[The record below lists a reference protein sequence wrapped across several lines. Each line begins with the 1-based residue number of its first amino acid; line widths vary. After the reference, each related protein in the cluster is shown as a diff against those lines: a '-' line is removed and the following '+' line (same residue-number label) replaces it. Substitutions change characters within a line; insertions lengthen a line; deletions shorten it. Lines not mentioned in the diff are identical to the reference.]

1 MSASQHPPF
10 ALANLNGEITPLSE
24 AKIPAL
30 DRGFL
35 FGDAVYEVMW
45 INQGKMWLEEEHFAR
60 LERSLNLIRIHGVDL
75 SKLAAK
81 VYKTIE
87 AGKFKN
93 AIVYIQI
100 TRGAAPRSHAFPKDL
115 VPLEFLFVQE
125 FNDPYAEMREKGIHL
140 LSRPDIRWDH
150 CDIKSTNLLANVLAI
165 QDSKEAGCQEVLFY
179 LKDGTITESAHSSL
193 FGVLDGILY
202 TSPGSELILPGI
214 TRNHLLKLIT
224 KVGIPIRE
232 TSLNLEQL
240 GQISELFI
248 TGTTS
253 GVLPVVAVDKKPIGD
268 GKPGPITR
276 RIEKAYWESV
286 KIWSQVAD
294 HKQAGSA
301 I

>member
-1 MSASQHPPF
+1 
-10 ALANLNGEITPLSE
+10 
-24 AKIPAL
+24 
-30 DRGFL
+30 
-35 FGDAVYEVMW
+35 
-45 INQGKMWLEEEHFAR
+45 MWLEEEHFAR

-240 GQISELFI
+240 GQIAELFI

>member
-1 MSASQHPPF
+1 MAVSQQPPY
-10 ALANLNGEITPLSE
+10 ALANINGEITPLSE

-35 FGDAVYEVMW
+35 FGDAGYEVMW
-45 INQGKMWLEEEHFAR
+45 VHQGRMWLEEEHFVR
-60 LERSLNLIRIHGVDL
+60 LERSLNLIRIKGVNL
-75 SKLAAK
+75 ETLAGR
-81 VYKTIE
+81 VYETIT

-100 TRGAAPRSHAFPKDL
+100 TRGAAPRSHAFPKD
-115 VPLEFLFVQE
+115 VKPFEFLFVQE
-125 FNDPYAEMREKGIHL
+125 FNDPYAEMREKGIQL

-193 FGVLDGILY
+193 FGVIDGILY
-202 TSPGSELILPGI
+202 TSPCSDLILPGI
-214 TRNHLLKLIT
+214 TRDHLLKLIA
-224 KVGIPIRE
+224 KAGIPARE
-232 TSLNLEQL
+232 KSLQMEQL

-248 TGTTS
+248 SGTTS
-253 GVLPVVAVDKKPIGD
+253 GVLPVIAVDKNPIGE

-276 RIEKAYWESV
+276 IVEKAYWDSV
-286 KIWSQVAD
+286 KIWGQGTK
-294 HKQAGSA
+294 HKQDGSG

>member
-1 MSASQHPPF
+1 MTTSQQPPF
-10 ALANLNGEITPLSE
+10 ALANINGEITPLSE

-45 INQGKMWLEEEHFAR
+45 VNQGKMWLEEEHFTR
-60 LERSLNLIRIHGVDL
+60 LERSLNLIRIQGVNL
-75 SKLAAK
+75 VSLAAR
-81 VYKTIE
+81 VYETIA

-93 AIVYIQI
+93 AIVYVQI
-100 TRGAAPRSHAFPKDL
+100 TRGAAPRSHAFPKD
-115 VPLEFLFVQE
+115 VKPFEFLFVQE

-165 QDSKEAGCQEVLFY
+165 QESKEAGCQEVLFY

-193 FGVLDGILY
+193 FGVLNGILY
-202 TSPGSELILPGI
+202 TSPSSELILPGI
-214 TRNHLLKLIT
+214 TRNHLLNLIA
-224 KVGIPIRE
+224 KNGIPIKE
-232 TSLNLEQL
+232 KSLQMEQL

-253 GVLPVVAVDKKPIGD
+253 GVLPVVAVDKKVIGD

-276 RIEKAYWESV
+276 RVEKAYWDAV
-286 KIWSQVAD
+286 KNWAQ
-294 HKQAGSA
+294 
-301 I
+301 